1 MPLTHLRKLSK
12 GRMYSLM
19 AVPLRVFIFS
29 RGQAHLSQMSKGL
42 FGIRQSKP
50 IPRGSNSW
58 SIIWM
63 CLVLLSACAT
73 GMTRNMT
80 LESIELAKAFL
91 SKAVVNNP
99 PI

>member
-1 MPLTHLRKLSK
+1 
-12 GRMYSLM
+12 
-19 AVPLRVFIFS
+19 
-29 RGQAHLSQMSKGL
+29 
-42 FGIRQSKP
+42 
-50 IPRGSNSW
+50 
-58 SIIWM
+58 M

-91 SKAVVNNP
+91 SKAVVNSP